1 MSTATISLSDSP
13 GTPSVVAFGGLID
26 LARLQVGTAS
36 AEICDACS
44 TLNIASARYCKCCSH
59 KLPAFYASTEDGM
72 ERLRV
77 REATLLPW
85 HSLGM
90 PDRAS
95 VMDFAAFSVVISL
108 LVVLTASIS
117 IP

>member
-1 MSTATISLSDSP
+1 MSAPAISLSDHRGMQSP
-13 GTPSVVAFGGLID
+13 VAFGNLAD

-44 TLNIASARYCKCCSH
+44 TINIGSARYCKCCSY
-59 KLPAFYASTEDGM
+59 KLPAFYASTEGGM
-72 ERLRV
+72 KRLRM

-95 VMDFAAFSVVISL
+95 VMDFAAFSVVINL
-108 LVVLTASIS
+108 LVVITASIP